1 MCVKVICY
9 PAKAWTPKLLLRF
22 VTITL
27 LLRNYVTLRS
37 GPAAYYGSAPTH
49 RSARL
54 PATKHTQLVDCA
66 RWCSQDEELEMLV
79 ILRMNRDFMRL
90 MRMYHPEVA
99 FQQFGQTVVEM
110 DASDT
115 TSTIEL

>member
-37 GPAAYYGSAPTH
+37 GPDAYYGSAPTPL
-49 RSARL
+49 RS
-54 PATKHTQLVDCA
+54 PAA
-66 RWCSQDEELEMLV
+66 GAIAWPRV
-79 ILRMNRDFMRL
+79 IKI
-90 MRMYHPEVA
+90 
-99 FQQFGQTVVEM
+99 FGQYVHF
-110 DASDT
+110 
-115 TSTIEL
+115 LL

>member
-37 GPAAYYGSAPTH
+37 GPDAYYGSAPTR

-66 RWCSQDEELEMLV
+66 RWCSQDEELE
-79 ILRMNRDFMRL
+79 RCWSSC
-90 MRMYHPEVA
+90 A
-99 FQQFGQTVVEM
+99 
-110 DASDT
+110 
-115 TSTIEL
+115 